1 MPRPSQDQDQAPLAR
16 FSFPLSATMAPL
28 IAPLGLSA
36 LLAGCGGKPPAGWTG
51 YAEAEL
57 VYIAPPVAG
66 RLTTL
71 AVRSGEAV
79 AAGQPLFELDAT
91 PEIAADAEARARA
104 LSAQAQALDAD
115 KGRRAP
121 ELAVT
126 RAQLDQARAAER
138 LASIDLSRQQELR
151 AQGFVAQAR
160 VDDAATLLAQARARV
175 VELDAALQ
183 VGRLPAR
190 DDERQ
195 AARALAQA
203 AESSRAQTA
212 WRVEQK
218 RQSAPMPARVQ
229 DVFLRPGEWVNAGQ
243 PVLALL
249 PPANRKARFYVPQ
262 SAVGSLSLDAPVHLH
277 CDGCG
282 AAIPARISFIASGPE
297 YTPPVIYSNQQRDKL
312 VFLVEARPLKTEDA
326 QRLHPG
332 QPLDVTP

>member
-1 MPRPSQDQDQAPLAR
+1 MKRLLLPLA
-16 FSFPLSATMAPL
+16 
-28 IAPLGLSA
+28 A
-36 LLAGCGGKPPAGWTG
+36 LLAGCGEAPPAGWTG

-71 AVRSGEAV
+71 AVRAGEAV
-79 AAGQPLFELDAT
+79 AAGQPLFELDAA
-91 PEIAADAEARARA
+91 PELAADAEARARA
-104 LSAQAQALDAD
+104 LGAQAQARNAD

-138 LASIDLSRQQELR
+138 QASLDLARQQELLGR
-151 AQGFVAQAR
+151 GFVAPAR
-160 VDDAATLLAQARARV
+160 VDDAATALAQARARV
-175 VELDAALQ
+175 AELDAALQ

-190 DDERQ
+190 DDERE
-195 AARALAQA
+195 AARALAEA
-203 AESSRAQTA
+203 AESGRAQTA
-212 WRVEQK
+212 WRVAQK

-229 DVFLRPGEWVNAGQ
+229 DIFLRPGEWVGAGQ

-249 PPANRKARFYVPQ
+249 PPAHRKARFYVPQ
-262 SAVGSLSLDAPVHLH
+262 SAVGTLRLDAPVSLH

-282 AAIPARISFIASGPE
+282 AAIPARISFIAAGPE

-312 VFLVEARPLKTEDA
+312 VFLVEARPVKAEDA
-326 QRLHPG
+326 ERLHPG
-332 QPLDVTP
+332 QPLDVTQ

>member
-1 MPRPSQDQDQAPLAR
+1 MRTALLPLPLALLL
-16 FSFPLSATMAPL
+16 PLS
-28 IAPLGLSA
+28 
-36 LLAGCGGKPPAGWTG
+36 GCGDKPSEAWTG

-66 RLTTL
+66 RLATL

-79 AAGQPLFELDAT
+79 AAGQALFELDAT
-91 PEIAADAEARARA
+91 PELAADAEALARAR
-104 LSAQAQALDAD
+104 SAQAQAQNAD

-126 RAQLDQARAAER
+126 GAQLDQARAAER
-138 LASIDLSRQQELR
+138 LASLDLTRQRELL
-151 AQGFVAQAR
+151 AQGFVAPAR
-160 VDDAATLLAQARARV
+160 ADDAATALAQARARV
-175 VELDAALQ
+175 AELQAALQ

-190 DDERQ
+190 EDERT
-195 AARALAQA
+195 AARALAA
-203 AESSRAQTA
+203 AAQSGREQTA

-218 RQSAPMPARVQ
+218 RQSAPMAARVQ
-229 DVFLRPGEWVNAGQ
+229 DVFLRPGEWVGAGQ

-262 SAVGSLSLDAPVHLH
+262 AAVGGLRLDAPVQLR

-282 AAIPARISFIASGPE
+282 AAIPARISFIANGPE

-312 VFLVEARPLKTEDA
+312 VFLVEARPVKAEDA
-326 QRLHPG
+326 ERLHPG

>member
-1 MPRPSQDQDQAPLAR
+1 MRA
-16 FSFPLSATMAPL
+16 
-28 IAPLGLSA
+28 A
-36 LLAGCGGKPPAGWTG
+36 LLLIPVLLTACSDSPPAGWTG

-79 AAGQPLFELDAT
+79 GAGQALFELDAT
-91 PEIAADAEARARA
+91 PELAADAEARARA
-104 LSAQAQALDAD
+104 RSAQAQAADAD

-138 LASIDLSRQQELR
+138 LASIDLTRQQELL
-151 AQGFVAQAR
+151 AQGFVSRSR
-160 VDDAATLLAQARARV
+160 VDDAATTLAQARARV
-175 VELDAALQ
+175 AELGAAVQ

-190 DDERQ
+190 EDKRA
-195 AARALAQA
+195 AARALAEA
-203 AESSRAQTA
+203 AQSGRAQTA

-229 DVFLRPGEWVNAGQ
+229 DVFMHPGEWVAAGQ

-262 SAVGSLSLDAPVHLH
+262 SVVGGLKLDAVVNLH

-282 AAIPARISFIASGPE
+282 AAIPARISFIAAGPE

-312 VFLVEARPLKTEDA
+312 VFLVEARPVKAEDA
-326 QRLHPG
+326 ERLHPG

>member
-1 MPRPSQDQDQAPLAR
+1 MRTAL
-16 FSFPLSATMAPL
+16 LS
-28 IAPLGLSA
+28 IAA
-36 LLAGCGGKPPAGWTG
+36 LLAGCGDKPPEAWTG

-79 AAGQPLFELDAT
+79 SAGQQLFELDAT
-91 PEIAADAEARARA
+91 PELAADAEAQARA
-104 LSAQAQALDAD
+104 QSARAQAADTD

-121 ELAVT
+121 EVAVN

-138 LASIDLSRQQELR
+138 LAVVDLARQQELLK
-151 AQGFVAQAR
+151 QDFVAKAR
-160 VDDAATLLAQARARV
+160 VDDAATTLAQARARV
-175 VELDAALQ
+175 AELEAALTVAQ
-183 VGRLPAR
+183 LPSR
-190 DDERQ
+190 EDERV
-195 AARALAQA
+195 AARALAVA
-203 AESSRAQTA
+203 AQSSQAQTA

-218 RQSAPMPARVQ
+218 RQTAPMPARVQ
-229 DVFLRPGEWVNAGQ
+229 DVFLRPGEWVTAGQ

-262 SAVGSLSLDAPVHLH
+262 AIVGGLKLDGTVQLH

-312 VFLVEARPLKTEDA
+312 VFLVEARPVKAEDA
-326 QRLHPG
+326 ERLHPG
-332 QPLDVTP
+332 QPLDVTQ

>member
-1 MPRPSQDQDQAPLAR
+1 MKR
-16 FSFPLSATMAPL
+16 T
-28 IAPLGLSA
+28 LGMLVA
-36 LLAGCGGKPPAGWTG
+36 LLAGCADKPDAGWTG

-79 AAGQPLFELDAT
+79 NAGQVLFELDAT
-91 PEIAADAEARARA
+91 PELAADAEAQARA
-104 LSAQAQALDAD
+104 QSARAQAQDAD

-138 LASIDLSRQQELR
+138 LASIDLTRQQELLK
-151 AQGFVAQAR
+151 QGFVAKAR
-160 VDDAATLLAQARARV
+160 VDDAATALAQARARV
-175 VELDAALQ
+175 VELDAAVQ

-190 DDERQ
+190 DDERT
-195 AARALAQA
+195 AARALADA
-203 AESSRAQTA
+203 AQSGRAQTA
-212 WRVEQK
+212 WRVAQK

-229 DVFLRPGEWVNAGQ
+229 DVFMRPGEWVGAGQ

-262 SAVGSLSLDAPVHLH
+262 SAVGGLKLDAPVQLR

-282 AAIPARISFIASGPE
+282 AAIPARISFIAAGPE
-297 YTPPVIYSNQQRDKL
+297 YTPPVIYANGQRDKL
-312 VFLVEARPLKTEDA
+312 VFLVEARPVKVEDA
-326 QRLHPG
+326 ERLHPG
-332 QPLDVTP
+332 QPLDVKP

>member
-1 MPRPSQDQDQAPLAR
+1 MKRILLFLP
-16 FSFPLSATMAPL
+16 
-28 IAPLGLSA
+28 A
-36 LLAGCGGKPPAGWTG
+36 LLSGCGDKPPAGWTG

-66 RLTTL
+66 RLTEL
-71 AVRSGEAV
+71 SVRSGEAV
-79 AAGQPLFELDAT
+79 KAGQPLFALDAT
-91 PEIAADAEARARA
+91 PEMAADAEARARA
-104 LSAQAQALDAD
+104 QSAQAQAADAD
-115 KGRRAP
+115 KGRRLP

-126 RAQLDQARAAER
+126 QAQLDQARAAER
-138 LASIDLSRQQELR
+138 LASIDLTRQQELL
-151 AQGFVAQAR
+151 AKGFVAQAR
-160 VDDAATLLAQARARV
+160 VDDAATVLAQSRARV

-190 DDERQ
+190 DDERD

-203 AESSRAQTA
+203 AESNRAQTA

-229 DVFLRPGEWVNAGQ
+229 DVFMRPGEWVGAGQ

-262 SAVGSLSLDAPVHLH
+262 STVGSLKLDAAVNLH
-277 CDGCG
+277 CNGCG
-282 AAIPARISFIASGPE
+282 AAIPARISFIANGPE

-312 VFLVEARPLKTEDA
+312 VFLVEARPLKAEDA
-326 QRLHPG
+326 ERLHPG
-332 QPLDVTP
+332 QPLDVTQ

>member
-1 MPRPSQDQDQAPLAR
+1 MRTAL
-16 FSFPLSATMAPL
+16 LL
-28 IAPLGLSA
+28 IPA
-36 LLAGCGGKPPAGWTG
+36 LLASCGDRPPEGWTG

-66 RLTTL
+66 RLATL

-79 AAGQPLFELDAT
+79 AAGQGLFELDAT
-91 PEIAADAEARARA
+91 PDIAADAEARARA
-104 LSAQAQALDAD
+104 QSAQAQALDTD

-138 LASIDLSRQQELR
+138 LAGIDLTRQQELL
-151 AQGFVAQAR
+151 AKGFVSQAR
-160 VDDAATLLAQARARV
+160 VDDAASALAQARARV
-175 VELDAALQ
+175 AELDAAVQ
-183 VGRLPAR
+183 VARLPAR
-190 DDERQ
+190 DDART

-203 AESSRAQTA
+203 AESNRAQTA
-212 WRVEQK
+212 WRVEQSHQ
-218 RQSAPMPARVQ
+218 RAPMPARVQ
-229 DVFLRPGEWVNAGQ
+229 DVFLRPGEWVAAGQ

-262 SAVGSLSLDAPVHLH
+262 AVVGGLKLDAPVNLH

-282 AAIPARISFIASGPE
+282 ATIPARISFIAAGPE

-312 VFLVEARPLKTEDA
+312 VFLVEARPVKTEDA
-326 QRLHPG
+326 ERLHPG

>member
-1 MPRPSQDQDQAPLAR
+1 MKRI
-16 FSFPLSATMAPL
+16 SALLVPV
-28 IAPLGLSA
+28 
-36 LLAGCGGKPPAGWTG
+36 LLAGCGDKPSEAWTG

-57 VYIAPPVAG
+57 VYIAPAVAG

-79 AAGQPLFELDAT
+79 AAGQALFELDAT
-91 PEIAADAEARARA
+91 PELAADAEALARA
-104 LSAQAQALDAD
+104 QGARAQAQDAD

-121 ELAVT
+121 EVAVT

-138 LASIDLSRQQELR
+138 LAGIDLARQQQLLT
-151 AQGFVAQAR
+151 QGFVAKAR
-160 VDDAATLLAQARARV
+160 ADDAATTLTQARARV
-175 VELDAALQ
+175 AELEAALTVAQ
-183 VGRLPAR
+183 LPAR
-190 DDERQ
+190 DDARS
-195 AARALAQA
+195 AARALADA
-203 AESSRAQTA
+203 ALSGRAQTA

-229 DVFLRPGEWVNAGQ
+229 DVFHRVGEWVAAGQ

-262 SAVGSLSLDAPVHLH
+262 SVVGRLKLDAPVTLH

-282 AAIPARISFIASGPE
+282 APIPARISFIAAGPE

-312 VFLVEARPLKTEDA
+312 VFLVEARPVKAEDA
-326 QRLHPG
+326 ERLHPG
-332 QPLDVTP
+332 QPLDVTQ

>member
-1 MPRPSQDQDQAPLAR
+1 MKRILPLLAV
-16 FSFPLSATMAPL
+16 
-28 IAPLGLSA
+28 
-36 LLAGCGGKPPAGWTG
+36 LLAGCGDKPPEGWTG

-66 RLTTL
+66 RLATL

-79 AAGQPLFELDAT
+79 TTGQALFELDAT
-91 PEIAADAEARARA
+91 PELAADAEASARAR
-104 LSAQAQALDAD
+104 SAQAQAQDAD
-115 KGRRAP
+115 KGRRGP

-126 RAQLDQARAAER
+126 KAQLDQARAAER
-138 LASIDLSRQQELR
+138 LASIDLTRQQELLGR
-151 AQGFVAQAR
+151 GFVAQAR
-160 VDDAATLLAQARARV
+160 VDDAATVLAQARARV
-175 VELDAALQ
+175 MELDAALQ

-190 DDERQ
+190 DDARN

-203 AESSRAQTA
+203 AESGRAQTA

-229 DVFLRPGEWVNAGQ
+229 DVFLRPGEWVAAGQ

-262 SAVGSLSLDAPVHLH
+262 SVVGGLKLDAPVNLH

-282 AAIPARISFIASGPE
+282 AAIPARISFIAAGPE

-312 VFLVEARPLKTEDA
+312 VFLVEARPVKAEDA
-326 QRLHPG
+326 ERLHPG
-332 QPLDVTP
+332 QPLDVTQ

>member
-1 MPRPSQDQDQAPLAR
+1 MRIII
-16 FSFPLSATMAPL
+16 PLSMAL
-28 IAPLGLSA
+28 A
-36 LLAGCGGKPPAGWTG
+36 LMAGCSDKAPEAWTG

-79 AAGQPLFELDAT
+79 TAGQVLFELDAT
-91 PEIAADAEARARA
+91 PEIAADAEAQARA
-104 LSAQAQALDAD
+104 QSARAQAQDAD

-126 RAQLDQARAAER
+126 RAQVDQARAAER
-138 LASIDLSRQQELR
+138 LASIDLTRQQELL
-151 AQGFVAQAR
+151 AQGFVSKAR
-160 VDDAATLLAQARARV
+160 VDDAATTLAQARARV

-183 VGRLPAR
+183 VARLPAR
-190 DDERQ
+190 EDERTS
-195 AARALAQA
+195 ARALAEA
-203 AESSRAQTA
+203 AQSNRAQTA
-212 WRVEQK
+212 WRVDQK

-262 SAVGSLSLDAPVHLH
+262 AVIGGLKLDAVVNLH

-312 VFLVEARPLKTEDA
+312 VFLVEARPVEAEDA
-326 QRLHPG
+326 ERLHPD
-332 QPLDVTP
+332 QPLDVRP

>member
-1 MPRPSQDQDQAPLAR
+1 MRTTL
-16 FSFPLSATMAPL
+16 LL
-28 IAPLGLSA
+28 IPA
-36 LLAGCGGKPPAGWTG
+36 LLAGCSDKPPQGWTG

-66 RLTTL
+66 RLTDL
-71 AVRSGEAV
+71 AVRSGQAV
-79 AAGQPLFELDAT
+79 AAGQALFALDAT
-91 PEIAADAEARARA
+91 PEIAADAEASARA
-104 LSAQAQALDAD
+104 QSAQAQAQDAD
-115 KGRRAP
+115 KGRRQP

-126 RAQLDQARAAER
+126 QAQLDQARAAER
-138 LASIDLSRQQELR
+138 LASIDLTRQQELL
-151 AQGFVAQAR
+151 AKGFVAQAR
-160 VDDAATLLAQARARV
+160 VDDAATVLAQARARV
-175 VELDAALQ
+175 MELDAALQ

-190 DDERQ
+190 EDERN

-203 AESSRAQTA
+203 AESGRAQTA

-229 DVFLRPGEWVNAGQ
+229 DVFMRPGEWVGAGQ

-262 SAVGSLSLDAPVHLH
+262 SVVGSLKLDATVNLH

-282 AAIPARISFIASGPE
+282 TAITARISFIAAGPE

-312 VFLVEARPLKTEDA
+312 VFLVEARPIKAEDA
-326 QRLHPG
+326 EKLHPG
-332 QPLDVTP
+332 QPLDVTQ

>member
-1 MPRPSQDQDQAPLAR
+1 MKR
-16 FSFPLSATMAPL
+16 MALLL
-28 IAPLGLSA
+28 IPA
-36 LLAGCGGKPPAGWTG
+36 LLAACTAGPPPGWTG

-79 AAGQPLFELDAT
+79 TAGQALFELDAT
-91 PEIAADAEARARA
+91 PELAADAEAQARA
-104 LSAQAQALDAD
+104 QSAQAQARDAN

-121 ELAVT
+121 EVAVT

-138 LASIDLSRQQELR
+138 LAVIDLARQQQLLT
-151 AQGFVAQAR
+151 QGFVAKAR
-160 VDDAATLLAQARARV
+160 LDDATTTLAQARARV
-175 VELDAALQ
+175 AELEAALA
-183 VGRLPAR
+183 VAPLPAR
-190 DDERQ
+190 DDARS
-195 AARALAQA
+195 AARALADA
-203 AESSRAQTA
+203 AQSGRAQTA

-218 RQSAPMPARVQ
+218 RQGAPMPARVQ
-229 DVFLRPGEWVNAGQ
+229 DVFMRPGEWVAAGQ

-262 SAVGSLSLDAPVHLH
+262 AAVGGLRLDAPVSLH

-312 VFLVEARPLKTEDA
+312 VFLVEARPVKAEDA
-326 QRLHPG
+326 ERLHPG
-332 QPLDVTP
+332 QPLDVTR

>member
-1 MPRPSQDQDQAPLAR
+1 MKRILPLLPMMLAACSAP
-16 FSFPLSATMAPL
+16 
-28 IAPLGLSA
+28 
-36 LLAGCGGKPPAGWTG
+36 PPEGWTG

-66 RLTTL
+66 RLTDL
-71 AVRSGEAV
+71 AVRSGESV
-79 AAGQPLFELDAT
+79 AAGQALFALDAT
-91 PEIAADAEARARA
+91 PELAADAEASARA
-104 LSAQAQALDAD
+104 LSAQAQARDAD
-115 KGRRAP
+115 KGRRQP

-126 RAQLDQARAAER
+126 QAQLDQARAAER
-138 LASIDLSRQQELR
+138 LASIDLTRQEKLR
-151 AQGFVAQAR
+151 GQGFVAQAR
-160 VDDAATLLAQARARV
+160 VDDAATALAQARARV
-175 VELDAALQ
+175 KELDAAVQ
-183 VGRLPAR
+183 VGHLPAR
-190 DDERQ
+190 ADARD
-195 AARALAQA
+195 AAHALAQA

-229 DVFLRPGEWVNAGQ
+229 DVFMRPGEWVGAGQ

-262 SAVGSLSLDAPVHLH
+262 SVVGSLKLDGPVQLH

-282 AAIPARISFIASGPE
+282 AAIPARISFIAAGPE

-312 VFLVEARPLKTEDA
+312 VFLVEARPVKPEDA
-326 QRLHPG
+326 ERLHPG

>member
-1 MPRPSQDQDQAPLAR
+1 MKRIML
-16 FSFPLSATMAPL
+16 LL
-28 IAPLGLSA
+28 IPA
-36 LLAGCGGKPPAGWTG
+36 LLAGCSDKPAAGWTG

-79 AAGQPLFELDAT
+79 SAGQALFELDAT
-91 PEIAADAEARARA
+91 PELAADAEALARA
-104 LSAQAQALDAD
+104 QSAEAQAADAG

-121 ELAVT
+121 EVAVT

-138 LASIDLSRQQELR
+138 LASIDLTRQQELLGR
-151 AQGFVAQAR
+151 GFVSKAR
-160 VDDAATLLAQARARV
+160 VDDAATALAQARARV
-175 VELDAALQ
+175 VELDAAVQ
-183 VGRLPAR
+183 VARLPAR
-190 DDERQ
+190 EDERV
-195 AARALAQA
+195 AARALAEA
-203 AESSRAQTA
+203 AQSGRAQTA

-229 DVFLRPGEWVNAGQ
+229 DVFMRPGEWVAAGQ

-262 SAVGSLSLDAPVHLH
+262 SIVGSLKLDGPVNLH

-282 AAIPARISFIASGPE
+282 AAIPARISFIANGPE
-297 YTPPVIYSNQQRDKL
+297 YTPPVIYSNLQRDKL
-312 VFLVEARPLKTEDA
+312 VFLVEARPVKAEDA
-326 QRLHPG
+326 ERLHPG

>member
-1 MPRPSQDQDQAPLAR
+1 MTRVGL
-16 FSFPLSATMAPL
+16 LL
-28 IAPLGLSA
+28 IPA
-36 LLAGCGGKPPAGWTG
+36 LLAGCGDKPPDGWTG

-79 AAGQPLFELDAT
+79 AAGQALFELDAT
-91 PEIAADAEARARA
+91 PELAADAEALARA
-104 LSAQAQALDAD
+104 QSARAQAQDTD

-121 ELAVT
+121 EVAVT

-138 LASIDLSRQQELR
+138 LAGIDLARQQQLLT
-151 AQGFVAQAR
+151 QGFVAKSR
-160 VDDAATLLAQARARV
+160 VDDAMTTLTRARARV
-175 VELDAALQ
+175 AELEAALTVAQ
-183 VGRLPAR
+183 LPAR
-190 DDERQ
+190 EDERS
-195 AARALAQA
+195 AARALADA
-203 AESSRAQTA
+203 AQSGRAQTA

-229 DVFLRPGEWVNAGQ
+229 DVFMRPGEWVAAGQ

-262 SAVGSLSLDAPVHLH
+262 SAVGGLKLDATVQLR

-282 AAIPARISFIASGPE
+282 AAIPARISFIAAGPE

-312 VFLVEARPLKTEDA
+312 VFLVEARPLKAEDA
-326 QRLHPG
+326 ERLHPG
-332 QPLDVTP
+332 QPLDVSP

>member
-1 MPRPSQDQDQAPLAR
+1 MRVAL
-16 FSFPLSATMAPL
+16 LL
-28 IAPLGLSA
+28 IPA
-36 LLAGCGGKPPAGWTG
+36 LLAGCGDKPPVGWTG

-66 RLTTL
+66 RLTHL

-79 AAGQPLFELDAT
+79 AAGQALFELDAT
-91 PEIAADAEARARA
+91 PELAADAEARARVQ
-104 LSAQAQALDAD
+104 SAQAQAQDTD

-138 LASIDLSRQQELR
+138 LASIDLTRQQELL
-151 AQGFVAQAR
+151 AQGFVARSR
-160 VDDAATLLAQARARV
+160 VDDAATTLAQARAHV
-175 VELDAALQ
+175 VELDAAVQ
-183 VGRLPAR
+183 VARLPAR
-190 DDERQ
+190 DDART
-195 AARALAQA
+195 AARALADA
-203 AESSRAQTA
+203 AQSGRAQTA

-229 DVFLRPGEWVNAGQ
+229 DVFMRPGEWVGAGQ

-262 SAVGSLSLDAPVHLH
+262 SAVGGLKLDAAVNLR

-282 AAIPARISFIASGPE
+282 AAIPARISFIAAGPE

-312 VFLVEARPLKTEDA
+312 VFLVEARPVNAADA
-326 QRLHPG
+326 ERLHPG
-332 QPLDVTP
+332 QPLDVSP